1 LIAPLG
7 IEVTEQLGPETSPAA
22 KLLPEI
28 VTFCPTR
35 AGFDGEPGV
44 KVIFGFAVKLALALS
59 PVFPFTVML

>member
-1 LIAPLG
+1 LLIAPEG
-7 IEVTEQLGPETSPAA
+7 IEMTVHARFTPPAA

-44 KVIFGFAVKLALALS
+44 KLIFGFAVKLALALS